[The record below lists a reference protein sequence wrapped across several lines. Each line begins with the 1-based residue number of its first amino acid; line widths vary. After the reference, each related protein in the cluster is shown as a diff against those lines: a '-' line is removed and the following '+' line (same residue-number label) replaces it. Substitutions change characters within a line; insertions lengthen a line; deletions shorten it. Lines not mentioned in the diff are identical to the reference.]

1 MGHLATQAYFSESPL
16 ARRAKM
22 RAEFPAAAHFIPA
35 MKVPPWL
42 VLRVS
47 LAAGLSA
54 AVLLVGCVSDSGTV
68 EAGHGTG
75 GQGSGGHGP
84 AGSGGGKGSGGSP
97 GSGGAIISASGG
109 ASSPGSGGTNG
120 SGGSGGSAADALL
133 PARIRRLTDREY
145 DASVQALLGTTQAIG
160 ANVFP
165 PDSRQ
170 GGFTV
175 NDAQRVDPV
184 LAKQLSDAATTLV
197 AEARGNGKLASLAP
211 CSDTTK
217 GGAACATTFI
227 KSFGAAAY
235 RRALTDDEVSSLV
248 TIYHAGA
255 DTAAY
260 NDGIDLIARAV
271 LQSAGFLYV
280 TEIGAG
286 SAPPATGAMVTM
298 TPNET
303 ASVLAFLLTSAPPDS
318 TLLAA
323 ASQLNDPDMR
333 EQQARRLLKTPAA
346 QAGLVRLV
354 REWLGIDGID
364 GIAKDTTV
372 YPMFAG
378 VKDDM
383 VAESQDFVREVL
395 VNSTGTVNE
404 LFSADWT
411 IASPALAAVY
421 GVKGASSGR
430 TSLSSVGRRGI
441 LNQGAFLSVYAH
453 ASESGPV
460 FRGVAIMRRVACMA
474 LGSPAARIISV
485 VPPMPDPAK
494 TTRDRFAAHVSD
506 PLCAACHDS
515 IDSIGFAF
523 EKYDGMG
530 MARPV
535 MNGHPMENNQPVVT
549 ATTLGDKDDEQ
560 KMDFDG
566 SYADSD
572 ALAMALAGSAQV
584 RACMAR
590 QVFRS
595 SAGRSDSVAADPE
608 QAFVDLWSQLPPDK
622 QGNVIE
628 TLVAYIRSPAFTMRS
643 GQ

>member
-1 MGHLATQAYFSESPL
+1 MIVSPRLAF
-16 ARRAKM
+16 R
-22 RAEFPAAAHFIPA
+22 
-35 MKVPPWL
+35 
-42 VLRVS
+42 VL

-54 AVLLVGCVSDSGTV
+54 PLLAGCVSDSGSSGQ
-68 EAGHGTG
+68 AGSG
-75 GQGSGGHGP
+75 GSGAVGSGGHGT
-84 AGSGGGKGSGGSP
+84 S
-97 GSGGAIISASGG
+97 
-109 ASSPGSGGTNG
+109 G
-120 SGGSGGSAADALL
+120 SGGSGGSHGSGGASVSGSGGGANPGSGGAGSGGATGSGGAAPGTALL
-133 PARIRRLTDREY
+133 PARIRRLTVREY
-145 DASVQALLGTTQAIG
+145 DAAVQALLGTTQTIG

-197 AEARGNGKLASLAP
+197 TEARGNGKLAGLAP
-211 CSDTTK
+211 CSDMAT
-217 GGAACATTFI
+217 GGEACATTFI

-235 RRALTDDEVSSLV
+235 RRALTDDEVASLV

-255 DTAAY
+255 DGAAY
-260 NDGIDLIARAV
+260 NDGIDLITRAV

-280 TEIGAG
+280 TEIGSG
-286 SAPPATGAMVTM
+286 STPPAAGATVTM

-303 ASVLAFLLTSAPPDS
+303 ASALAFLLTSAPPDS

-323 ASQLNDPDMR
+323 ASQLGDPAMR
-333 EQQARRLLKTPAA
+333 EQQARRLLKTAPA
-346 QAGLVRLV
+346 QAALVRLV

-364 GIAKDTTV
+364 GIAKDSTV
-372 YPMFAG
+372 YPKFAD
-378 VKDDM
+378 VKADIA
-383 VAESQDFVREVL
+383 AESQDFVREVM
-395 VNSTGTVNE
+395 VNSTATVNE

-411 IASPALAAVY
+411 MASQKLAAAY
-421 GVKGASSGR
+421 GVQAASSGH
-430 TSLSSVGRRGI
+430 TSLASVGRRGI

-460 FRGVAIMRRVACMA
+460 FRGVAIMRRVACMP
-474 LGSPAARIISV
+474 LGSPAALQISV
-485 VPPMPDPAK
+485 TPPMPDPMK
-494 TTRDRFAAHVSD
+494 TTRDRFDAHVSD
-506 PLCAACHDS
+506 PMCANCHDS
-515 IDSIGFAF
+515 IDSFGFAF

-535 MNGHPMENNQPVVT
+535 VNGKPMENNQVVIT
-549 ATTLGDKDDEQ
+549 ATTVGDKADEQ
-560 KMDFDG
+560 KTDFDG

-595 SAGRSDSVAADPE
+595 SAGRSDSLAADPE
-608 QAFVDLWSQLPPDK
+608 QAFVDLWSQLPADK
-622 QGNVIE
+622 QGNIVE
-628 TLVAYIRSPAFTMRS
+628 TLVAYVRSPAFNTRS

>member
-1 MGHLATQAYFSESPL
+1 
-16 ARRAKM
+16 M
-22 RAEFPAAAHFIPA
+22 RTDLPGCEHSIQTMRVTPR
-35 MKVPPWL
+35 L
-42 VLRVS
+42 VFRVL

-54 AVLLVGCVSDSGTV
+54 PLLMGCVSDSGQK
-68 EAGHGTG
+68 GSDGSGGSGSG
-75 GQGSGGHGP
+75 GQGQGHSGSGGSNSS
-84 AGSGGGKGSGGSP
+84 GSGGGGGGNGSGGSVVSGSGGNANP
-97 GSGGAIISASGG
+97 GSGGA
-109 ASSPGSGGTNG
+109 T
-120 SGGSGGSAADALL
+120 GSGGSAADALL

-145 DASVQALLGTTQAIG
+145 DSAVQTLLGTTQAIG
-160 ANVFP
+160 GDVFP

-197 AEARGNGKLASLAP
+197 TEARGNGKLAGLAP
-211 CSDTTK
+211 CSDTAK
-217 GGAACATTFI
+217 GGEACATTFI
-227 KSFGAAAY
+227 KSFGASAY
-235 RRALTDDEVSSLV
+235 RRALTADEVTSLV

-255 DTAAY
+255 DGGAY
-260 NDGIDLIARAV
+260 NDGIDLITRAV

-286 SAPPATGAMVTM
+286 TTPPATGATVTM

-303 ASVLAFLLTSAPPDS
+303 ASALAFLLTSAPPDS

-323 ASQLNDPDMR
+323 ANQLSDPDMR

-364 GIAKDTTV
+364 GIAKDSTV
-372 YPMFAG
+372 YPQFAA
-378 VKDDM
+378 VKNDI
-383 VAESQDFVREVL
+383 VAESEDFVREVM

-404 LFSADWT
+404 LLSADWT

-421 GVKGASSGR
+421 GVQGAPSSGHV
-430 TSLSSVGRRGI
+430 SLTGVGRRGI

-460 FRGVAIMRRVACMA
+460 FRGVAIMRRVACMV
-474 LGSPAARIISV
+474 LGSPAELNISV
-485 VPPMPDPAK
+485 VPPMPDPNK
-494 TTRDRFAAHVSD
+494 TTRDRFDAHVSD
-506 PLCAACHDS
+506 PMCASCHDS

-535 MNGHPMENNQPVVT
+535 VNGKATENNQPVVT
-549 ATTLGDKDDEQ
+549 ATTLGDKADEQ
-560 KMDFDG
+560 KVDFDG

-572 ALAMALAGSAQV
+572 ALAVALGSSTQV
-584 RACMAR
+584 RTCMAR
-590 QVFRS
+590 QVFRA
-595 SAGRSDSVAADPE
+595 SAGRSDSLAIDPE
-608 QAFVDLWSQLPPDK
+608 QAFIDQWSQLPADK
-622 QGNVIE
+622 QGNIIE
-628 TLVAYIRSPAFTMRS
+628 TIVAYVRSAAFTMRS